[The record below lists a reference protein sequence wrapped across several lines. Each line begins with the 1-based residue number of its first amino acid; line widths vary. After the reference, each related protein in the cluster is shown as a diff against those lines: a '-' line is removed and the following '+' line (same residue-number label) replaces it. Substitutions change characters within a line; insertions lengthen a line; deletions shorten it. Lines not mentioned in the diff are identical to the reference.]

1 SLPHS
6 CWRRATVRRPAT
18 SYRKFESCVS
28 WFHLSYLVRLLKMTS
43 PQGRRERKDRVV
55 PFLTQPPR
63 AAETALSPMGTS
75 HGGTRPR
82 TPREGI
88 FSNLKNTKASIPQPR
103 DGGLR
108 SSVVPP

>member
-1 SLPHS
+1 
-6 CWRRATVRRPAT
+6 
-18 SYRKFESCVS
+18 
-28 WFHLSYLVRLLKMTS
+28 MTS

-88 FSNLKNTKASIPQPR
+88 FSNL
-103 DGGLR
+103 
-108 SSVVPP
+108 